1 VAPALQALIN
11 GFGQKLAVDLSGDG
25 VLLFT
30 ELATYMEALMA
41 SEAGQLSLNA
51 GVNGFPGEYVLGTCA

>member
-1 VAPALQALIN
+1 MQALIN

-25 VLLFT
+25 VLLFS

-41 SEAGQLSLNA
+41 SEAGQLSMNA
-51 GVNGFPGEYVLGTCA
+51 GINGFPAEFVLGTCA